1 MFSKHLSFL
10 ARSPG
15 PSGFGT
21 GGDDEDAATKE
32 ARVLP
37 FDPKVRERLQQRSG
51 AQAQAPVKSGKS
63 GNALK
68 KSKPGSPGRVKESQ
82 TLRFRVYR
90 GLEIAGVVFVLFV
103 FLRTCGVGL

>member
-1 MFSKHLSFL
+1 MFSQHHSFFSLST
-10 ARSPG
+10 G
-15 PSGFGT
+15 PNGSGT
-21 GGDDEDAATKE
+21 GGDGEDAATKV

-51 AQAQAPVKSGKS
+51 AQAQAPITSGKS

-68 KSKPGSPGRVKESQ
+68 KGKTSGPGAVKESQ
-82 TLRFRVYR
+82 TIRFRVYR